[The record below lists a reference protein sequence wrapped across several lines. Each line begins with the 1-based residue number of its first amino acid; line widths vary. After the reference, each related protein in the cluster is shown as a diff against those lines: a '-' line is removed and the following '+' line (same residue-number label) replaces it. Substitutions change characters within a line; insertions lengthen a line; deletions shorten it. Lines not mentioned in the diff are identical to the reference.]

1 MLNNHDHLKD
11 LLSLCAEIISKYNK
25 ELSHVEDSELKL
37 WDNFIDTVD
46 AASAAYGLSH
56 ALNDPNRCH
65 ECGSTDWDYAN
76 IGFTNAVTCLHCG
89 SIRMKKE

>member
-1 MLNNHDHLKD
+1 MTNQDHLKD

-25 ELSHVEDSELKL
+25 ELSHVEDSELQL
-37 WDNFIDTVD
+37 WDNFIDRVD
-46 AASAAYGLSH
+46 GLSH